1 MFGTQG
7 GIAFQCAAG
16 WSGAIGLVRE
26 TGSRHAP
33 RMISPMTRRRW
44 IVSTSACLAFGS
56 APMLNAAEGGS
67 SYWAYFGT
75 YTGAKSKGIYAAEY
89 DAGTGTVGSPKLV
102 AELPNPT
109 FLAVHP
115 SGKFLYAVGEVGDFE
130 GKKGGVIRGFSI
142 NPASGE
148 LKPINSQSTL
158 GGGPCHVSLD
168 PGGKVALVANYGGG
182 SVASYSVAP
191 NGMLSEAKSFIQHS
205 GSSVNPGRQKEPHA
219 HSINASKDG
228 RFAVAADLG
237 IDKVNVY
244 KVDAANGTLAPNQPA
259 FVSVKPGS
267 GPRHF
272 AFHPDGRHAF
282 VINELLSTLTLFRYD
297 ATAGVLTEVQTV
309 STLPVDVK
317 GGSTAEVVVHP
328 SGKFVYGSNRGH
340 DSIAIFRFDAAKQ
353 SLTPGGHVKTG
364 GRTPRN
370 FALDPK
376 GNHLLACNQGSDSV
390 FVFKVDQST
399 GALEATGAKLEI
411 GSPVC
416 VRFAPRSN

>member
-1 MFGTQG
+1 MF
-7 GIAFQCAAG
+7 
-16 WSGAIGLVRE
+16 
-26 TGSRHAP
+26 
-33 RMISPMTRRRW
+33 SPMTRRRW
-44 IVSTSACLAFGS
+44 VVSASTLLVMAS
-56 APMLNAAEGGS
+56 APLVNAAVAGGS
-67 SYWAYFGT
+67 HWAYFGT
-75 YTGAKSKGIYAAEY
+75 YTGAKSKGIYVAEY
-89 DAGTGTVGSPKLV
+89 DSTTGKVGLPKLA

-115 SGKFLYAVGEVGDFE
+115 AGKFLYAVGEVGEFE
-130 GKKGGVIRGFSI
+130 GKKGGAIRGYTI

-148 LKPINSQSTL
+148 LKPINSQSTV
-158 GGGPCHVSLD
+158 GGGPCHVSIH

-182 SVASYSVAP
+182 SVASYSIAA
-191 NGMLSEAKSFIQHS
+191 NGTLSEAKSFIQHT

-244 KVDAANGTLAPNQPA
+244 KIDSDKGTLTPNEPA
-259 FVSVKPGS
+259 FVSLKPGS

-297 ATAGVLTEVQTV
+297 AKGGVLTEVQTV
-309 STLPVDVK
+309 STLPSEVK
-317 GGSTAEVVVHP
+317 GNSTAEVVVHP

-340 DSIAIFRFDAAKQ
+340 DSIAIFQFDASKEM
-353 SLTPGGHVKTG
+353 LTSSGHVKTG
-364 GRTPRN
+364 GKTPRN
-370 FALDPK
+370 FALDPQ
-376 GNHLLACNQGSDSV
+376 GNFLFACNQGSDSV
-390 FVFKVDQST
+390 FVFKVD
-399 GALEATGAKLEI
+399 GATGGLDDTGGRLMI